1 MSENSENAGAAAAWW
16 FLKRQ
21 REYQMYNLPQDP
33 MPPLRRLMM
42 FIDGENLVMRYQEML
57 GSGRIPQESVVHET
71 DTYVWT
77 PSTWVPKYQVIS
89 RAIYYTYVQGDE
101 TTVIAT
107 SDAIR
112 KMCFHQY
119 SPMNQLHVTPGVVN
133 TLYPKV
139 YKKGKGKKAK
149 GVDIQMT
156 VDILTN
162 VEQDNMDNVYLLSG
176 DGDYKPVIEE
186 CIRRGKQVYISAFSS
201 GLSDS
206 LKMIADQLVC
216 LDDFYF
222 QPISIPAAQV
232 S

>member
-1 MSENSENAGAAAAWW
+1 
-16 FLKRQ
+16 
-21 REYQMYNLPQDP
+21 

-42 FIDGENLVMRYQEML
+42 FIDGENLVMRYQEMVKGG
-57 GSGRIPQESVVHET
+57 GSPQEGVIHKP

-77 PSTWVPKYQVIS
+77 PNTWMPKYQVIL
-89 RAIYYTYVQGDE
+89 RAIYYTYVQGDDDS
-101 TTVIAT
+101 VIAT

-112 KMCFHQY
+112 SMFFRQY
-119 SPMNQLHVTPGVVN
+119 SPMHQEHVTPGVVK

-162 VEQDNMDNVYLLSG
+162 IEQNNMDNVYLLSG

-186 CIRRGKQVYISAFSS
+186 CIRRGKQVYIAAFSL
-201 GLSDS
+201 GLSES
-206 LKMIADQLVC
+206 LKLIADQLVC

-222 QPISIPAAQV
+222 QPSQAEPAR